1 MKPSRVSG
9 ILCACVFVVFSS
21 VVQAEDA
28 NGKDAGESVTQG
40 TTGGGVSPGGNLD
53 LHIPDGRRIDGLV
66 NLGFLIGCGVIGY
79 VLLRKANAG

>member
-9 ILCACVFVVFSS
+9 ILCACIFVVLSS
-21 VVQAEDA
+21 VLQAGDTS
-28 NGKDAGESVTQG
+28 GKDAGEPVTQG
-40 TTGGGVSPGGNLD
+40 TSDDRLSAGDNLD
-53 LHIPDGRRIDGLV
+53 LHIPDSRRVDGLV